1 MYAPEYF
8 YIHHPYCLSKENEK
22 ETAMENEEKQQDEKQ
37 VRESGQLIL
46 DKNDESHRIYLLS
59 IIGEIEVRLTYCSL
73 NGVARV
79 PCAAVSLSVSNAGKY
94 ARGFVYPAGSRSYS
108 RPCTAARAARWPI

>member
-1 MYAPEYF
+1 MYTVMYAPEYF

-59 IIGEIEVRLTYCSL
+59 ITGKLRGMRRRLQIRKQQNMSIYCRCS
-73 NGVARV
+73 
-79 PCAAVSLSVSNAGKY
+79 PQWKTAVILMV
-94 ARGFVYPAGSRSYS
+94 F
-108 RPCTAARAARWPI
+108 